1 MGSIDLGSRQHQQA
15 QHQALED
22 TTAHQA
28 PHLKGIE
35 IAKVNKPSHQ

>member
-1 MGSIDLGSRQHQQA
+1 MGSIDLGSGQHQQE
-15 QHQALED
+15 ALED

-28 PHLKGIE
+28 PHLKRIE